1 MVDTNYQDMV
11 YTFFKEEVSHA
22 LERCRWSGSGKRGK
36 NLIKV
41 YYLAAQLETVRALKL
56 YQSLGLWKVPL
67 ESVNTVG
74 N

>member
-1 MVDTNYQDMV
+1 MAVGNAPAAPHT
-11 YTFFKEEVSHA
+11 
-22 LERCRWSGSGKRGK
+22 ERGTS
-36 NLIKV
+36 
-41 YYLAAQLETVRALKL
+41 QLKTVRALKL

>member
-1 MVDTNYQDMV
+1 MRRNSQSVELIRYH
-11 YTFFKEEVSHA
+11 KEQELGNA
-22 LERCRWSGSGKRGK
+22 Q
-36 NLIKV
+36 
-41 YYLAAQLETVRALKL
+41 APQLEAVRALKL